1 LRFKFKFRSKKQFL
15 LKNSFKIIAGFLLA
29 LFVANCS
36 TKKDAFLN
44 RSYHSVSTKYNV
56 LYNGHEA
63 FRIGLEQL
71 NANYED
77 NYWERLPIE
86 PLKVDEL
93 AMPGMQADPDS
104 SPQEFEKSEEKA
116 VKAVQKHS
124 MLIVR
129 EERNKQIDDAYLLL
143 GKSRYYSKRFVPAL
157 EAFNYVILNYPKA
170 NLINETI
177 IWQAKTQVRLQN
189 EEQAIRSLRNLL
201 KDKSLKSN
209 IKEDA
214 HTVLAMAY
222 LNLNSLQ
229 LGINHLNKAV
239 VSSNN
244 KEQTARNLFI
254 IGQLYGEKGLKDSSN
269 IAFQKVIDLKKA
281 PYKYKIHAQL
291 EKAKNSTNKLD
302 TEETL
307 AILKKLTKDRDNR
320 PFLDELYYRI
330 GIIEQES
337 NTDKAIDYFK
347 KSLQSNSKNN
357 LQKELS
363 YEALGNLYFDK
374 AQFVVAG
381 AYYDSILN
389 ITNSENTKRVRRLVR
404 NRNNLTEVILNENS
418 AKINDSI
425 LRVVAMGEDEQM
437 AFFNAHIEKL
447 KAKEE
452 KQANKSNVKSGL
464 FNLNLGK
471 SDVGEKSGKW
481 YFYNIQALGF
491 GEIEFRKIW
500 GNRPLSDNWRLGNKS
515 QLNMAN
521 IQNLDQNTANN
532 NQEMLELSYYLD
544 KIPSEKVKIDSIA
557 NERNTA
563 YFKLGIIYK
572 DQFNELDLAKDK
584 FEKLIVFNPDLALL
598 IAAKYHLYKIY
609 EIRGDEKAVSLKN
622 DIVTNYAASK
632 FAKIILNPNQ
642 ALEEDEKNAAETEY
656 AAIYHDYKAEKF
668 EIVIEKTNLSIAK
681 YMGEPI
687 VAKLEL
693 LKAFAIGKT
702 EGLAAFKA
710 ALELVALNYPNT
722 QEAKK
727 ALEVIE
733 TIKL

>member
-1 LRFKFKFRSKKQFL
+1 
-15 LKNSFKIIAGFLLA
+15 LKNSFKIIAGFLLT
-29 LFVANCS
+29 LFVVNCS

-44 RSYHSVSTKYNV
+44 RSYHSVTTKYNV

-63 FRIGLEQL
+63 LRIGLAQL

-93 AMPGMQADPDS
+93 AMPGMQADADS
-104 SPQEFEKSEEKA
+104 SPQEFEKAEEKA

-124 MLIVR
+124 MLIAR

-157 EAFNYVILNYPKA
+157 EAFNYVLLNYPKA
-170 NLINETI
+170 SLINETI

-189 EEQAIRSLRNLL
+189 EEQAIKSLRNLL
-201 KDKSLKSN
+201 KNKSLRSD

-214 HTVLAMAY
+214 HTVIAMAY
-222 LNLNSLQ
+222 LNLDSLQ
-229 LGINHLNKAV
+229 LVINHLNKAV
-239 VSSNN
+239 VSENN
-244 KEQTARNLFI
+244 TEQTARNLFI
-254 IGQLYGEKGLKDSSN
+254 LGQLYSEKGLKDSAN
-269 IAFQKVIDLKKA
+269 IAFQKVIDFKKA

-302 TEETL
+302 AEETL

-347 KSLQSNSKNN
+347 KSLQSSSKNN

-374 AQFVVAG
+374 AQFMVAG

-404 NRNNLTEVILNENS
+404 NRNNLNEVILYENI

-425 LRVVAMGEDEQM
+425 LTIVAMGAEEQI
-437 AFFNAHIEKL
+437 AFFNTHIEKL
-447 KAKEE
+447 KANEE
-452 KQANKSNVKSGL
+452 KKENKTKVKSGL
-464 FNLNLGK
+464 FDSNLSK
-471 SDVGEKSGKW
+471 ADVGENSGKW
-481 YFYNIQALGF
+481 YFYNIQAVGF
-491 GEIEFRKIW
+491 GEIEFRRTW
-500 GNRPLSDNWRLGNKS
+500 GNRPLSDNWRLGDKS
-515 QLNMAN
+515 QSNMAGN
-521 IQNLDQNTANN
+521 QNLDQNMA
-532 NQEMLELSYYLD
+532 QVSIEEKLELSYYLD
-544 KIPSEKVKIDSIA
+544 KIPSEKVATDSIA

-572 DQFNELDLAKDK
+572 EQFNELDLAKDK
-584 FEKLIVFNPDLALL
+584 FEKLLTFNPDLALL
-598 IAAKYHLYKIY
+598 VPAKYHLYKIY
-609 EIRGDEKAVSLKN
+609 ESQGDEKAISLKN
-622 DIVTNYAASK
+622 DIGTNYADSK
-632 FAKIILNPNQ
+632 YAKIILNPNQ
-642 ALEEDEKNAAETEY
+642 ALEEEEKNAAETAY
-656 AAIYHDYKAEKF
+656 AAIYYEYEAEKF
-668 EIVIEKTNLSIAK
+668 ETVIVKTTQAIGK

-693 LKAFAIGKT
+693 LRAYAIGKT
-702 EGLAAFKA
+702 QGLVAFKE
-710 ALELVALNYPNT
+710 ALESVALNYPNT
-722 QEAKK
+722 EEAKK

-733 TIKL
+733 TIKLKL

>member
-1 LRFKFKFRSKKQFL
+1 M
-15 LKNSFKIIAGFLLA
+15 KNSFKIIAGFLLA
-29 LFVANCS
+29 LFVVNCS

-44 RSYHSVSTKYNV
+44 RSYHAVSTKYNV

-63 FRIGLEQL
+63 LRIGLEQL

-93 AMPGMQADPDS
+93 AMPGMQADADG
-104 SPQEFEKSEEKA
+104 SPQEFEKAEEKA

-124 MLIVR
+124 MFIAR

-170 NLINETI
+170 DLINETK

-201 KDKSLKSN
+201 KDKSLKRE

-214 HTVLAMAY
+214 HTVIAMAY
-222 LNLNSLQ
+222 LNLDSLQ
-229 LGINHLNKAV
+229 FVINHLNKAV
-239 VSSNN
+239 KTDNN

-254 IGQLYGEKGLKDSSN
+254 LGQLYSEKGLKDSSN
-269 IAFQKVIDLKKA
+269 IAFQKVINLKKA

-307 AILKKLTKDRDNR
+307 AVLKKLVKDRDNR

-330 GIIEQES
+330 GIIEQER
-337 NTDKAIDYFK
+337 NTDNAIGYYN
-347 KSLQSNSKNN
+347 KSLRAISKNN

-374 AQFVVAG
+374 AQFMVAG

-404 NRNNLTEVILNENS
+404 NRNNLNDVILYEKS
-418 AKINDSI
+418 SKINDSI
-425 LRVVAMGEDEQM
+425 IRVVAMSEIEQKD
-437 AFFNAHIEKL
+437 FFNAHIEKL
-447 KAKEE
+447 KASQE
-452 KQANKSNVKSGL
+452 KQTNKTTVKKGL
-464 FNLNLGK
+464 FNPNLGK
-471 SDVGEKSGKW
+471 TDVGRNSGKW
-481 YFYNIQALGF
+481 YFYNIQAVGF
-491 GEIEFRKIW
+491 GEIEFKKIW
-500 GNRPLSDNWRLGNKS
+500 GNRPLSDNWRLGEKS
-515 QLNMAN
+515 QLNITA
-521 IQNLDQNTANN
+521 IQNLDQIITQTGE
-532 NQEMLELSYYLD
+532 QEKLELSYYLNQ
-544 KIPSEKVKIDSIA
+544 IPTNKVALDSIV

-572 DQFNELDLAKDK
+572 EQFKELDLAKDK
-584 FEKLIVFNPDLALL
+584 FEKLLDFNPDLALL
-598 IAAKYHLYKIY
+598 IPSKYHLYKIY
-609 EIRGDEKAVSLKN
+609 ESQGNEKAKALKN
-622 DIVTNYAASK
+622 DIGTNYANSK
-632 FAKIILNPNQ
+632 YAKFILNPNQ
-642 ALEEDEKNAAETEY
+642 ALDEDDKNAAETEY
-656 AAIYHDYKAEKF
+656 AAIYYDYEAEKY
-668 EIVIEKTNLSIAK
+668 EAVIVKTTLAIGK
-681 YMGEPI
+681 YISEPI

-693 LKAFAIGKT
+693 LKAYAIGKT
-702 EGLAAFKA
+702 QGLSHFKE
-710 ALELVALNYPNT
+710 ALEMVALNYPNT
-722 QEAKK
+722 EEAKK

-733 TIKL
+733 TIKLKL

>member
-1 LRFKFKFRSKKQFL
+1 M
-15 LKNSFKIIAGFLLA
+15 KNSFKIIAGFLIA
-29 LFVANCS
+29 LFVVNCS

-44 RSYHSVSTKYNV
+44 RSYHSVTTKYNV
-56 LYNGHEA
+56 LYNGYEA
-63 FRIGLEQL
+63 LRIGLEQL

-93 AMPGMQADPDS
+93 AMPGMQADSDS
-104 SPQEFEKSEEKA
+104 SPQEFEKAEEKA

-124 MLIVR
+124 MLIAR

-157 EAFNYVILNYPKA
+157 EAFNYVIQNYPKA

-189 EEQAIRSLRNLL
+189 EEQAIKSLRNLL
-201 KDKSLKSN
+201 KDKSLKSD
-209 IKEDA
+209 IKEHA
-214 HTVLAMAY
+214 HTVIAMAY
-222 LNLNSLQ
+222 LNLDSLQ
-229 LGINHLNKAV
+229 LVINHLNRAV
-239 VSSNN
+239 VSENN

-254 IGQLYGEKGLKDSSN
+254 LGQLYSEKGLKDSSN
-269 IAFQKVIDLKKA
+269 IAFQKVIDFKKA

-291 EKAKNSTNKLD
+291 EKAKNSKNKLD
-302 TEETL
+302 AQETL

-337 NTDKAIDYFK
+337 NTESAIDYFK
-347 KSLQSNSKNN
+347 KSLQSSSKNN

-374 AQFVVAG
+374 AQFMVAG

-404 NRNNLTEVILNENS
+404 NRNNLNEVILCENIS
-418 AKINDSI
+418 KTNDSI
-425 LRVVAMGEDEQM
+425 LTIVAMGEEEKI
-437 AFFNAHIEKL
+437 AFFNTHIEKL
-447 KAKEE
+447 KANEAKKE
-452 KQANKSNVKSGL
+452 NKTNVTSGL
-464 FNLNLGK
+464 FDSNLGK
-471 SDVGEKSGKW
+471 SDVGENSGKW
-481 YFYNIQALGF
+481 YFYNIQAVGF

-500 GNRPLSDNWRLGNKS
+500 GNRPLSDNWRLGDKS

-521 IQNLDQNTANN
+521 VQDPEQNMAQTSL
-532 NQEMLELSYYLD
+532 EEKLELSYYLD
-544 KIPSEKVKIDSIA
+544 KIPSEKAKIDSIS

-572 DQFNELDLAKDK
+572 EQFKELDLAKYK
-584 FEKLIVFNPDLALL
+584 FKKLLTFNPDLALL
-598 IAAKYHLYKIY
+598 VPAKYHLYKIY
-609 EIRGDEKAVSLKN
+609 ESQGDEKAISLKN
-622 DIVTNYAASK
+622 DIVTNYATSK
-632 FAKIILNPNQ
+632 YAKIILNPNQ
-642 ALEEDEKNAAETEY
+642 ALEEEEKNAAETEY
-656 AAIYHDYKAEKF
+656 AEIYYDYEAEKF
-668 EIVIEKTNLSIAK
+668 ETVIEKTTLAIGK

-693 LKAFAIGKT
+693 LRAYAIGKSQ
-702 EGLAAFKA
+702 GLAAFKE
-710 ALELVALNYPNT
+710 ALESVALNYPNT
-722 QEAKK
+722 EDAKK

-733 TIKL
+733 IIKQKL

>member
-1 LRFKFKFRSKKQFL
+1 M
-15 LKNSFKIIAGFLLA
+15 KNSFKIIAGFLLT
-29 LFVANCS
+29 LFVVNCS

-44 RSYHSVSTKYNV
+44 RSYHSVTTKYNV

-63 FRIGLEQL
+63 LRIGLAQL

-93 AMPGMQADPDS
+93 AMPGMQADADS
-104 SPQEFEKSEEKA
+104 SPQEFEKAEEKA

-124 MLIVR
+124 MLIAR

-157 EAFNYVILNYPKA
+157 EAFNYVLLNYPKA
-170 NLINETI
+170 SLINETI

-189 EEQAIRSLRNLL
+189 EEQAIKSLRNLL
-201 KDKSLKSN
+201 KNKSLRSD

-214 HTVLAMAY
+214 HTVIAMAY
-222 LNLNSLQ
+222 LNLDSLQ
-229 LGINHLNKAV
+229 LVINHLNKAV
-239 VSSNN
+239 VSENN
-244 KEQTARNLFI
+244 TEQTARNLFI
-254 IGQLYGEKGLKDSSN
+254 LGQLYSEKGLKDSAN
-269 IAFQKVIDLKKA
+269 IAFQKVIDFKKA

-302 TEETL
+302 AEETL

-347 KSLQSNSKNN
+347 KSLQSSSKNN

-374 AQFVVAG
+374 AQFMVAG

-404 NRNNLTEVILNENS
+404 NRNNLNEVILYENI

-425 LRVVAMGEDEQM
+425 LTIVAMGAEEQI
-437 AFFNAHIEKL
+437 AFFNTHIEKL
-447 KAKEE
+447 KANEE
-452 KQANKSNVKSGL
+452 KKENKTKVKSGL
-464 FNLNLGK
+464 FDSNLSK
-471 SDVGEKSGKW
+471 ADVGENSGKW
-481 YFYNIQALGF
+481 YFYNIQAVGF
-491 GEIEFRKIW
+491 GEIEFRRTW
-500 GNRPLSDNWRLGNKS
+500 GNRPLSDNWRLGDKS
-515 QLNMAN
+515 QSNMAGN
-521 IQNLDQNTANN
+521 QNLDQNMA
-532 NQEMLELSYYLD
+532 QVSIEEKLELSYYLD
-544 KIPSEKVKIDSIA
+544 KIPSEKVATDSIA

-572 DQFNELDLAKDK
+572 EQFNELDLAKDK
-584 FEKLIVFNPDLALL
+584 FEKLLTFNPDLALL
-598 IAAKYHLYKIY
+598 VPAKYHLYKIY
-609 EIRGDEKAVSLKN
+609 ESQGDEKAISLKN
-622 DIVTNYAASK
+622 DIGTNYADSK
-632 FAKIILNPNQ
+632 YAKIILNPNQ
-642 ALEEDEKNAAETEY
+642 ALEEEEKNAAETAY
-656 AAIYHDYKAEKF
+656 AAIYYEYEAEKF
-668 EIVIEKTNLSIAK
+668 ETVIVKTTQAIGK

-693 LKAFAIGKT
+693 LRAYAIGKT
-702 EGLAAFKA
+702 QGLVAFKE
-710 ALELVALNYPNT
+710 ALESVALNYPNT
-722 QEAKK
+722 EEAKK

-733 TIKL
+733 TIKLKL